1 MVREVQFEHALLQPP
16 HILHRRTSQ
25 HEVRD
30 EDREGLKALCRVQYH
45 HAVTPEVQRA
55 LAAAPRRG
63 AAPPPAT
70 ALRAVEDP
78 GKLPPVELMEDD

>member
-1 MVREVQFEHALLQPP
+1 VVAQGALVL
-16 HILHRRTSQ
+16 
-25 HEVRD
+25 
-30 EDREGLKALCRVQYH
+30 GALAARL
-45 HAVTPEVQRA
+45 A

-70 ALRAVEDP
+70 ARRAVEDP